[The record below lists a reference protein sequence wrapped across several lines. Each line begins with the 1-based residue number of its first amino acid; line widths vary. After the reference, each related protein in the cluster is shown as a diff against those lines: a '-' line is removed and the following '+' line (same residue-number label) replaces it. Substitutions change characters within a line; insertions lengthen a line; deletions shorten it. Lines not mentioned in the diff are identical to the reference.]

1 MPTALIIG
9 GSVAGTRVALDLRRL
24 GFTGEITIADEQME
38 PPYDRPPLSKGAL
51 TSEDG
56 APSPLLSREQA
67 VTQRICLRLGSR
79 AVRLDVAG
87 RAVVAD
93 DGTRLAYDYLV
104 IATGARPRP
113 LPWPAHDRLLELRT
127 LADGRRLRRALRSSG
142 TIAIVGAGFIG
153 AEVASAARYLGVEV
167 VMIDPLPAP
176 MSRLLGAEVGSRFAA
191 LHAARGVKTRFG
203 TGVDEIVCDADGA
216 VLRLTDGEMVT
227 ADAVVAGIG
236 AQPAD
241 DWLASSGLPVDG
253 GLICDSRCRVL
264 DHDDIYAAGDIARWF
279 HPRHQELVR
288 VEHWTNAVEQAQF
301 VARKI
306 VSSSADEFAPVEYV
320 WSDQYDWKIQIAG
333 RPERGTAHHLIDQPD
348 RGRFCALYVADDGAL
363 TGMLTVN
370 WPKAAILGRRALA
383 ADLSPAGLHDQIP
396 SI

>member
-24 GFTGEITIADEQME
+24 GFTGEITIVDEQLE
-38 PPYDRPPLSKGAL
+38 TPYDRPPLSKGAL
-51 TSEDG
+51 TSADG
-56 APSPLLSREQA
+56 APSFLLTREQA
-67 VTQRICLRLGSR
+67 VTQGICLRLGSR

-87 RAVVAD
+87 KAVVAG
-93 DGTRLAYDYLV
+93 DGHRLRYDYLV
-104 IATGARPRP
+104 VATGARPRP

-127 LADGRRLRRALRSSG
+127 LADGRRLRRALRDSS
-142 TIAIVGAGFIG
+142 TIAVVGAGFIG
-153 AEVASAARYLGVEV
+153 AEVASVARGLGVEV

-203 TGVDEIVCDADGA
+203 TGVDEIAGDADG
-216 VLRLTDGEMVT
+216 VTLRLTDGDVVT

-264 DHDDIYAAGDIARWF
+264 GHDDIYAAGDIARWF
-279 HPRHQELVR
+279 HPRHRELVR
-288 VEHWTNAVEQAQF
+288 VEHWTYAVEQAQF
-301 VARKI
+301 VARQI
-306 VSSSADEFAPVEYV
+306 VSPSADEFTPVEYV

-333 RPERGTAHHLIDQPD
+333 RPDRGTAHHLIDQPD
-348 RGRFCALYVADDGAL
+348 RNRFCALYVADDGSL

-383 ADLSPAGLHDQIP
+383 ADRSPSGLRDQITR
-396 SI
+396 I

>member
-24 GFTGEITIADEQME
+24 GFTGEITIADEQLE

-51 TSEDG
+51 TSADD
-56 APSPLLSREQA
+56 APSLLLSREQA
-67 VTQRICLRLGSR
+67 ATQGICLRLGSR

-87 RAVVAD
+87 QAVVTD

-104 IATGARPRP
+104 VATGARPRP

-142 TIAIVGAGFIG
+142 TIAVVGAGFIG

-176 MSRLLGAEVGSRFAA
+176 MSSLLGAEVGSRFAA

-203 TGVDEIVCDADGA
+203 TGVDEIACAADGA
-216 VLRLTDGEMVT
+216 VLRLTDGDMVT
-227 ADAVVAGIG
+227 ADAAVAGIG

-241 DWLASSGLPVDG
+241 GWLASSGLPVDG

-279 HPRHQELVR
+279 HPRHRELVR

-301 VARKI
+301 VARQI
-306 VSSSADEFAPVEYV
+306 VSPSADEFTPVEYV

-333 RPERGTAHHLIDQPD
+333 RPERGTAHHVIDQPD
-348 RGRFCALYVADDGAL
+348 GSRFCALYVAGDGAL

-383 ADLSPAGLHDQIP
+383 ADLSPSGLRDQITR
-396 SI
+396 I

>member
-24 GFTGEITIADEQME
+24 GFTGEIAIVDEQLE
-38 PPYDRPPLSKGAL
+38 PPYDRPPLSKGVL
-51 TSEDG
+51 TSADG
-56 APSPLLSREQA
+56 APSLLLTRERA
-67 VTQRICLRLGSR
+67 VTQGICLRLGSR

-87 RAVVAD
+87 KAVVAG
-93 DGTRLAYDYLV
+93 DGTRLGYDYLV
-104 IATGARPRP
+104 VATGARPRP

-127 LADGRRLRRALRSSG
+127 LADGRRLRRALRGSG
-142 TIAIVGAGFIG
+142 KIAVVGAGFIG
-153 AEVASAARYLGVEV
+153 AEVASAARGLGVEV
-167 VMIDPLPAP
+167 VMIDPLLVP
-176 MSRLLGAEVGSRFAA
+176 MSRLLGTEVGSRFAA

-203 TGVDEIVCDADGA
+203 TGVDEIACDADG
-216 VLRLTDGEMVT
+216 VILRLTDGDMLT
-227 ADAVVAGIG
+227 ADAAVAGIG

-279 HPRHQELVR
+279 HPRHRELVR

-301 VARKI
+301 VARQI
-306 VSSSADEFAPVEYV
+306 VSPSADEFTPVEYV

-348 RGRFCALYVADDGAL
+348 RNRFCALYVAGDGAL
-363 TGMLTVN
+363 TGMITVN

-383 ADLSPAGLHDQIP
+383 MDLSPSGLRDQITR
-396 SI
+396 I

>member
-24 GFTGEITIADEQME
+24 GFAGEITIADEQWE

-51 TSEDG
+51 TSADG
-56 APSPLLSREQA
+56 APSLLLSREQA
-67 VTQRICLRLGSR
+67 AAQGIGLLLGTRAARLN
-79 AVRLDVAG
+79 VAG
-87 RAVVAD
+87 KAVVAG

-104 IATGARPRP
+104 VATGARPRP

-127 LADGRRLRRALRSSG
+127 LADGRRLRRTLRSSG
-142 TIAIVGAGFIG
+142 TIAVVGAGFIG
-153 AEVASAARYLGVEV
+153 AEVASAARGLGVEV

-176 MSRLLGAEVGSRFAA
+176 MSRVLGDEVGARFTA
-191 LHAARGVKTRFG
+191 LHAAHGVRTRFG
-203 TGVDEIVCDADGA
+203 TGVDEIACDADGV
-216 VLRLTDGEMVT
+216 VLRLTDGDTVT
-227 ADAVVAGIG
+227 ADAAVAGIG

-253 GLICDSRCRVL
+253 GVVCDSRCRVL
-264 DHDDIYAAGDIARWF
+264 GHGEIYAAGDIARWL
-279 HPRHQELVR
+279 HPRHRELVR

-301 VARKI
+301 VARQI
-306 VSSSADEFAPVEYV
+306 ATPSAEEFTPVEYV

-333 RPERGTAHHLIDQPD
+333 RPERGTAQYLIDEPD
-348 RGRFCALYVADDGAL
+348 RSRFCALYVASDGAL
-363 TGMLTVN
+363 AGVLTVN

-383 ADLSPAGLHDQIP
+383 VDLAPATLRGQITGT
-396 SI
+396 